1 MFVVTAVPVA
11 ILLCVLTMLGWGS
24 WANTQ
29 KLAGREQWR
38 FELYYW
44 DYAIGVALFSLV
56 LALTLGTLGPVGP
69 GTIRNLQQASSSSV
83 GYALVSGAIF
93 NLSNILLVVAIDLA
107 GMAVAFPV
115 GVGLALV
122 IGTVGSYLDTPKGD
136 PALLFAGVGLI
147 LVAMATSSLAHRRLP
162 RAGKSGGR
170 GVLFAVLAGSLMGFF
185 YPQLA
190 RSISP
195 AFVSGTIE
203 PGMLTPYSA
212 LVLFGAGLVASNLV
226 INSVFMRVGHLSY
239 ADYFRGS
246 ARVHAAGI
254 AGGGVWLFAL
264 ASNLLASGV
273 AGPAISYALG
283 QGAALVASLWG
294 IFIWREF
301 REAPQ
306 GTGRLL
312 SMMVVAYVAGIVLIG
327 ASTLR

>member
-1 MFVVTAVPVA
+1 MFVVTSASVA
-11 ILLCVLTMLGWGS
+11 IFLCVLTMLGWGS

-44 DYAIGVALFSLV
+44 DYAIGVGLSSLV

-69 GTIRNLQQASSSSV
+69 GVFDNLQQAGSSSM
-83 GYALVSGAIF
+83 GYALASGALF

-122 IGTVGSYLDTPKGD
+122 IGTVGSYIDTPKGD
-136 PALLFAGVGLI
+136 ASLLFAGVGLI
-147 LVAMATSSLAHRRLP
+147 LAAMVTSSMAHRRLP
-162 RAGKSGGR
+162 RIGKSGQR
-170 GVLFAVLAGSLMGFF
+170 GLLFAVLAGCLMGFF

-195 AFVSGTIE
+195 AFVSGQIDA
-203 PGMLTPYSA
+203 GMLTPYSA
-212 LVLFGAGLVASNLV
+212 LLLFAVGLVVSNLV
-226 INSVFMRVGHLSY
+226 INSVFMRVGNLSY

-246 ARVHAAGI
+246 SRVHAAGI
-254 AGGGVWLFAL
+254 AGGTIWLLAL
-264 ASNLLASGV
+264 AFNLLAAGV
-273 AGPAISYALG
+273 AGPAVSYALG

-294 IFIWREF
+294 IFIWKEF
-301 REAPQ
+301 TGAPQ

-312 SMMVVAYVAGIVLIG
+312 SIMVAAYVAGIILIG
-327 ASTLR
+327 AATL

>member
-44 DYAIGVALFSLV
+44 DYAIGVGLSSIV
-56 LALTLGTLGPVGP
+56 LALTFGTLGPVGP
-69 GTIRNLQQASSSSV
+69 GVIENLQQADSSSV
-83 GYALVSGAIF
+83 GYALASGALF

-136 PALLFAGVGLI
+136 PSLIFAGVCLI
-147 LVAMATSSLAHRRLP
+147 LAAMATSSLAHRRLP
-162 RAGKSGGR
+162 QAGKSGHR

-185 YPQLA
+185 YPQLL

-195 AFVSGTIE
+195 AFVSGEIE
-203 PGMLTPYSA
+203 LGMLTPYSA
-212 LVLFGAGLVASNLV
+212 LLLFGVGLVASNLV
-226 INSVFMRVGHLSY
+226 INSIFMRVGKLSY

-246 ARVHAAGI
+246 ARVHAAGL
-254 AGGGVWLFAL
+254 AGGTIWLLAL
-264 ASNLLASGV
+264 AFNLLAAGV

-294 IFIWREF
+294 IFIWKEF
-301 REAPQ
+301 RDAPQ

-312 SMMVVAYVAGIVLIG
+312 STMVIAYVAGIVLIG
-327 ASTLR
+327 AATLQ